1 MNVLIAYATHHGSTR
16 EIAERIADVLGRR
29 GLSVTVARADQ
40 VRDIR
45 GYDAVLVGSALYC
58 GWLKEA
64 TDFCKRNRTAL
75 ATCPTWLFSSGP
87 LGTETTDPKGRDVRE
102 AAVTKD
108 MAALIS
114 AVRPRDHR
122 VFFGAYDPT
131 AAPVGFLE
139 RSMRLAPGGCNVLP
153 AGDFR
158 DWAEIEA
165 WAAAIADEL
174 AIRPGHPAAG
184 GSAPS

>member
-16 EIAERIADVLGRR
+16 EIAERIGGLLDRR
-29 GLSVTVARADQ
+29 GLGVTVARADQ

-45 GYDAVLVGSALYC
+45 PFDAVVVGSALYC

-64 TDFCKRNRTAL
+64 TELVKRNRHAL
-75 ATCPTWLFSSGP
+75 AARPAWLFSSGP
-87 LGTETTDPKGRDVRE
+87 LGTETIDVKGRDVRE

-108 MAALIS
+108 VAELIS
-114 AVRPRDHR
+114 AIRPRGHQ

-139 RSMRLAPGGCNVLP
+139 RTMRLAPRGCNVLP

-158 DWAEIEA
+158 DWAEIEG

-174 AIRPGHPAAG
+174 ATRLGHPVAS
-184 GSAPS
+184 GSAPA